1 MPKFDV
7 VSNPEFLKKGAAVND
22 FSEWQQFRASDF
34 EEMAI
39 RMQGKV
45 IIDGRNLYQLNKLK
59 ADGWAYVSVGRTDPS
74 KSALTP
80 VN

>member
-1 MPKFDV
+1 MKISIV
-7 VSNPEFLKKGAAVND
+7 
-22 FSEWQQFRASDF
+22 

-59 ADGWAYVSVGRTDPS
+59 ADGWAYVSVGRNWPIKIGANARQS
-74 KSALTP
+74 SIVRYK
-80 VN
+80 

>member
-1 MPKFDV
+1 MKI
-7 VSNPEFLKKGAAVND
+7 SI
-22 FSEWQQFRASDF
+22 F

-59 ADGWAYVSVGRTDPS
+59 ADGWAYVSVGR
-74 KSALTP
+74 
-80 VN
+80 N